1 MKALVKKPSTNGIK
15 PVLNSNINNKQSN
28 IVKKPSLNGN
38 EGNII
43 KRTSVAKNMK
53 KWVDRYS

>member
-1 MKALVKKPSTNGIK
+1 
-15 PVLNSNINNKQSN
+15 
-28 IVKKPSLNGN
+28 LNGN

>member
-1 MKALVKKPSTNGIK
+1 MMKALIKKPSFNGTK
-15 PVLNSNINNKQSN
+15 PVLNSNINNKQPS

-43 KRTSVAKNMK
+43 KRTSVAKNIK
-53 KWVDRYS
+53 K